1 MFAAELAGKVA
12 MKRKKRN
19 PEKFDSVELFTAI
32 GRDRGYQRARLIV
45 EADQGSTNA

>member
-19 PEKFDSVELFTAI
+19 PEKFDPVELFTA
-32 GRDRGYQRARLIV
+32 
-45 EADQGSTNA
+45 